1 MTAPPPSGMP
11 PDAGTAAPDAA
22 PRAAAALAVRI
33 AWLASPR
40 TVLLLAAAALVGAA
54 APVAVTWLT
63 RGVIDQIVAGG
74 AIGPLVTLATGLA
87 LAGVATA
94 TLPQLD
100 QFLQAELNRGASLV
114 AIDRLHG
121 SVGRL
126 TGMVRFEQPAFL
138 DRLQVA
144 VMSEQGPAEIVAG
157 GLGAARSML
166 ALAGFLVSL
175 VLISPVMAIVVVVA
189 AIPVLFAEL
198 ALSRRRACMTFTISP
213 VERRELFYRDLLL
226 RANAAKETRLF
237 GIAGF
242 LQRRMLT
249 ERRKADRARRAV
261 DRRELFVQGGLA
273 LLGAVVAGGGLVW
286 AVRASRQG
294 ELSIGD
300 VALFIG
306 ATAGVQSALATAIG
320 QFTLLHQKFLIFDH
334 FRAVVTGPTDLP
346 IAAHPRPVPPLREG
360 IELRDVWFRYT
371 PDAPW
376 ALRGVTLTIPVGR
389 ATALVGRNGSGK
401 STLIKLLCRFYDPER
416 GAVYWDGI
424 DLRQLDPA
432 SLRKRVTA
440 VFQDFVEYDLTAAEN
455 IGLGDVTAIDDD
467 DRIRTAAQQ
476 AGIDDELAGLP
487 AGYQTLLS
495 RIFMTE
501 ADREDPTTGVVLSG
515 GQWQRLAVAR
525 AFMRDGRDLM
535 ILDEPS
541 SGLDAEAEYR
551 IHAGLQ
557 RHRAGRTS
565 VLISHR
571 LGSIRNADAI
581 VVLDDGAVVEEGTHA
596 DLMNAGGTYAHLFTL
611 QATGYLDDQV
621 DQFDN
626 RATAE
631 AAS

>member
-1 MTAPPPSGMP
+1 MPPAAGPTAPDVS
-11 PDAGTAAPDAA
+11 
-22 PRAAAALAVRI
+22 PRAAALMAVRI

-40 TVLLLAAAALVGAA
+40 AVVLLAVSALVGAA

-63 RGVIDQIVAGG
+63 RAVIDQIVAGG
-74 AIGPLVTLATGLA
+74 PAGLLVGLATGVA
-87 LAGVATA
+87 LAGVVTA

-100 QFLQAELNRGASLV
+100 QYLQAELNRTASLT
-114 AIDRLHG
+114 AIERLHG

-126 TGMVRFEQPAFL
+126 IGLVRFEQPAFL
-138 DRLQVA
+138 DRLQMA
-144 VMSEQGPAEIVAG
+144 VMSERGPADVVAG
-157 GLGAARSML
+157 GLGAARSVL
-166 ALAGFLVSL
+166 ALVGFLVSL
-175 VLISPVMAIVVVVA
+175 VVISPVMAVVVVVA

-198 ALSRRRACMTFTISP
+198 ALSRRRADMTFTISP
-213 VERRELFYRDLLL
+213 NERRELFYRELLL

-249 ERRKADRARRAV
+249 ERRKADAARRAV
-261 DRRELFVQGGLA
+261 DRRELAVQGGLA
-273 LLGAVVAGGGLVW
+273 LLGAAVAGGGLVW
-286 AVRASRQG
+286 AVRAARQG
-294 ELSIGD
+294 DLSIGD
-300 VALFIG
+300 IALFIG
-306 ATAGVQSALATAIG
+306 ATAGVQSALSNAIG

-334 FRAVVTGPTDLP
+334 YRAVVTGPSDLP
-346 IAAHPRPVPPLREG
+346 AVAHPRQAPPLREG

-376 ALRGVTLTIPVGR
+376 ALRGVNLTIPVGR

-416 GAVYWDGI
+416 GAVYWDGV
-424 DLRQLDPA
+424 DLRDLDPA
-432 SLRKRVTA
+432 SLRERVTA

-455 IGLGDVTAIDDD
+455 IGVGDVTAIDDE
-467 DRIRTAAQQ
+467 DRIRTAAQR
-476 AGIDDELAGLP
+476 AGVDDELAGLP

-501 ADREDPTTGVVLSG
+501 TDREDPTTGVVLSG

-541 SGLDAEAEYR
+541 SGMDAEAEYR

-581 VVLDDGAVVEEGTHA
+581 AVMDDGVVVEEGTHA
-596 DLMNAGGTYAHLFTL
+596 DLMNTGGIYAHLFLL
-611 QATGYLDDQV
+611 QATGYLEDQ
-621 DQFDN
+621 
-626 RATAE
+626 ATVE
-631 AAS
+631 AAP